1 MSEFTS
7 ILSGNLATPEAC
19 RECPRI
25 HQLEQSIAERQ
36 AAIERELT
44 ATAFASPRT
53 GRRAALGARDPQR
66 AVADRRVMELFDG
79 SDELT
84 RQAQV
89 EAVELSGDC
98 IGPMR
103 GELSSELGTRA
114 VVAVC
119 GSAALEASA
128 QYEAVHVE
136 RGFAR
141 PVSPEG
147 QE

>member
-7 ILSGNLATPEAC
+7 ILSGNLAIPEAC
-19 RECPRI
+19 RECPRM
-25 HQLEQSIAERQ
+25 HQLEQSVVERQ

-66 AVADRRVMELFDG
+66 AAADRHVSGLFDD

-84 RQAQV
+84 RQAQIR
-89 EAVELSGDC
+89 ATELTADC

-114 VVAVC
+114 VITVC
-119 GSAALEASA
+119 GSAALEASV
-128 QYEAVHVE
+128 QYESAHVE
-136 RGFAR
+136 RGFTR
-141 PVSPEG
+141 PVSPE
-147 QE
+147 E